1 MMFQRCTS
9 NSDCWETDSEC
20 RDQTCGCLMGLSYQ
34 PGEDACVDS
43 LVGGKYTRRQTLSAV
58 IKLVAVLWD

>member
-1 MMFQRCTS
+1 MMFQHCTD

-20 RDQTCGCLMGLSYQ
+20 RDQTCGCPMGLSYQ

-43 LVGGKYTRRQTLSAV
+43 LVGGKIGGHHAN
-58 IKLVAVLWD
+58 K